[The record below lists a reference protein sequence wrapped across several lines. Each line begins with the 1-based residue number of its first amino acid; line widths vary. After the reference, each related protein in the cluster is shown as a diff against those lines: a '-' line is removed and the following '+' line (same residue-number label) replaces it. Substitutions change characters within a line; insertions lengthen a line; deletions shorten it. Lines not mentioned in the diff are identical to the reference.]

1 MSGKFTV
8 GDKVSCTLGVG
19 SRLYGNIVDTEMQKD
34 GTPLHEVQMLNGMR
48 FRVTENPEFELK
60 HYKGELK

>member
-1 MSGKFTV
+1 MSNFKV

-19 SRLYGNIVDTEMQKD
+19 SKLYGNIVGTDIQKN
-34 GTPLHEVQMLNGMR
+34 GKPLHEVQMLNGMR

>member
-1 MSGKFTV
+1 MSNFKV

-19 SRLYGNIVDTEMQKD
+19 SKLYGNIVGTEMYQNKMR
-34 GTPLHEVQMLNGMR
+34 LYEVQMLNGMR
-48 FRVTENPEFELK
+48 FKVSENPEYELT